1 MRTKT
6 KLQAVFTGAA
16 LCAMLATPQVAL
28 ADSCNYTLENSSDQP
43 GSARV
48 VIKPNGKFKVKFR
61 KARPYT
67 LYTVWIDHKNR
78 ASGELA
84 ADYPLSQGALERG
97 VAPAFASTAGVTA
110 GVGLDAN
117 AVITNAN
124 GNATLNVKLDYDLLA
139 EGDSPVVNGELT
151 MQGMNRVGGA
161 WLREYPQP
169 VDVMPSVQTPSVAD
183 ITMAKLP
190 RSTPQGVTIVRHD
203 DFISHGHTPGVGNV
217 DHFSAFKGDFPASCL
232 P

>member
-6 KLQAVFTGAA
+6 KLQAAIFGAT
-16 LCAMLATPQVAL
+16 LCAGLGMPGTAL
-28 ADSCNYTLENSSDQP
+28 AGNCNYTLENSSGQA
-43 GSARV
+43 GSAKV
-48 VIKPNGKFKVKFR
+48 IIKPNGQLKVKFR

-84 ADYPLSQGALERG
+84 ADYPLGQGALERG
-97 VAPAFASTAGVTA
+97 VAPAFATTAGVTS

-117 AVITNAN
+117 AVVTNAK
-124 GNATLNVKLDYDLLA
+124 GNATLNVLLDYDLLA

-169 VDVMPSVQTPSVAD
+169 VDVMPSVQTPSAAD
-183 ITMAKLP
+183 ITVAKLP

-217 DHFSAFKGDFPASCL
+217 DHFSAFKGDFPADCL

>member
-6 KLQAVFTGAA
+6 QLQAAVLGATLCTGLGMSSTAFA
-16 LCAMLATPQVAL
+16 G
-28 ADSCNYTLENSSDQP
+28 SCNYKLENSSSQS
-43 GSARV
+43 GTARV
-48 VIKPNGKFKVKFR
+48 IVKPNGRFKVKF
-61 KARPYT
+61 KNARAYT

-78 ASGELA
+78 ASDQLA
-84 ADYPLSQGALERG
+84 ADYPLDQGALERG
-97 VAPAFASTAGVTA
+97 VAPAFASTTGVTS

-139 EGDSPVVNGELT
+139 EGDSPVVSGELT

-183 ITMAKLP
+183 ITVASLP
-190 RSTPQGVTIVRHD
+190 RSTPQGVTVVRHD